1 MSFTIRRTSV
11 FTAPVRRRRLLI
23 AKGTMDERVVNI
35 VLKEKE
41 AGQDKLLEALR
52 AEIME
57 AA

>member
-1 MSFTIRRTSV
+1 
-11 FTAPVRRRRLLI
+11 
-23 AKGTMDERVVNI
+23 MDERVVNV